1 MFLTLLIICCVCL
14 FSACATQHPDLPSAY
29 SECNTVP
36 ALLPDYT
43 DVVIPV
49 NIAPLN
55 FMIAD
60 EQVEACVAEIAYAGG
75 KQTYGDG
82 RKVLIDAQEWT
93 EMLQKSIGQKLS
105 VQLYTCKEN
114 KWTRHPAFSIEVV
127 GDSIDPYVV
136 YRAIPP
142 SYSTYER
149 VTLNQRCI
157 ENFDERV
164 VYDNKT
170 LDDPTQGH
178 CVNCHAFQNYH
189 TERMQ
194 FHVRAE
200 YAGTVIYDQGKLEKV
215 QTKSAETISAGVYP
229 AWHPTLDLVTYST
242 NMSFQNFHTQYLGK
256 VEVQDSQGDIVVY
269 DVKQHKI
276 IPVSMEPD
284 KRAAFPTWS
293 PDGKWL
299 YYNAAPFVYQDSA
312 AIADSDNPR
321 ITRQH
326 EANARYEE
334 VHYNVLRRSFDAETM
349 TFGPAEIVLDA
360 NKEERSAT
368 VPRISPDGRYLLTSI
383 GNYGCFHIWHPE
395 SDLYVTQLDSLI
407 DSSLSADT
415 LCSHDGWKYTYPL
428 TAANSE
434 RAESFHNWSS
444 NGRWILVASRRYDN
458 NYSRLYF
465 AYFDREGVA
474 HKAFELPQQDPDFES
489 MNLRSYNV
497 PEFIVEPVRVSAAEL
512 AKVIYEE

>member
-1 MFLTLLIICCVCL
+1 MLLTILILCCVCL
-14 FSACATQHPDLPSAY
+14 LSACATSHPDVPTGY
-29 SECNTVP
+29 SECDTIP

-55 FMIAD
+55 FRIAD
-60 EQVEACVAEIAYAGG
+60 ESVEACVAEVTFADG

-82 RKVLIDAQEWT
+82 NKVLFDEQEWR
-93 EMLQKSIGQKLS
+93 EMLQKSVGQKLN
-105 VQLYTCKEN
+105 VQLYTCKDN
-114 KWTRHPAFSIEVV
+114 QWSRHPAFAIEVV

-136 YRAIPP
+136 YRSIPP
-142 SYSTYER
+142 SYSTYEHL
-149 VTLNQRCI
+149 TLNQRCI
-157 ENFDERV
+157 ENFEDRV
-164 VYDNKT
+164 IYDNKT
-170 LDDPTQGH
+170 LDEPTQGH

-200 YAGTVIYDQGKLEKV
+200 FAGTVIYDQGKLEKV

-229 AWHPTLDLVTYST
+229 AWHPTLDLVAYST
-242 NMSFQNFHTQYLGK
+242 NMTFQNFHTQYIGK
-256 VEVQDSQGDIVVY
+256 VEVQDTQGDIVVF

-299 YYNAAPFVYQDSA
+299 YYNAAPFVYEDSV
-312 AIADSDNPR
+312 AIAESNNPR
-321 ITRQH
+321 VTLQN
-326 EANARYEE
+326 EANARYQE
-334 VHYNVLRRSFDAETM
+334 VHYNVLRRSFDASTM
-349 TFGPAEIVLDA
+349 TFGPAEMVLDVA
-360 NKEERSAT
+360 QEERSAT
-368 VPRISPDGRYLLTSI
+368 VPRISPDGKYLLTSI

-395 SDLYVTQLDSLI
+395 SDLYVTQLDSVI
-407 DSSLSADT
+407 AHTDT
-415 LCSHDGWKYTYPL
+415 VGMKFTYPL
-428 TAANSE
+428 TKANSE
-434 RAESFHNWSS
+434 RSEGFHNWSS
-444 NGRWILVASRRYDN
+444 NGRWLLVASRRYDN

-474 HKAFELPQQDPDFES
+474 HKAFELPQQDPDFEAN
-489 MNLRSYNV
+489 NLRSYNV
-497 PEFIVEPVRVSAAEL
+497 PEFTVEPVRVSASDL
-512 AKVIYEE
+512 AKVVQGQ